1 MPELIQKRGK
11 KGATFFVRYA
21 VNEGLKSTTIQDA
34 EKRGAADILL
44 AGKMTVLPPSR
55 HPETGKPYTWS
66 GQALLEADLSDL
78 PVHALR
84 HQADTTP
91 PRIIRMA
98 DAAHWLQ
105 AAEGATG
112 LRPGKFV
119 ETVAQAQIERVS
131 ERIDNEPIVVALKE
145 LLAAGPFEGTMGEL
159 LDRLSFKPRSRYFP
173 ETATKLSKDLDRLKT
188 GMVKVGLFFERRG
201 RSNKGQQVRVW
212 LTGQENQSAA
222 PKPRPGQWNY

>member
-1 MPELIQKRGK
+1 
-11 KGATFFVRYA
+11 
-21 VNEGLKSTTIQDA
+21 
-34 EKRGAADILL
+34 
-44 AGKMTVLPPSR
+44 MTVTRVSLTLLR
-55 HPETGKPYTWS
+55 LG
-66 GQALLEADLSDL
+66 ALFRIVS
-78 PVHALR
+78 HALR
-84 HQADTTP
+84 YQADTTP

-145 LLAAGPFEGTMGEL
+145 LLEAGPFEGTMGEL
-159 LDRLSFKPRSRYFP
+159 LAQLSFKCRSRYVP

-188 GMVKVGLFFERRG
+188 GMVKVGVFFDRLG

-212 LTGQENQSAA
+212 LAGQENQSAQ
-222 PKPRPGQWNY
+222 PKPRFGPLKF